1 MPLAKVDF
9 FDLRYDHKNDSP
21 VLFLKDAERDKFL
34 PVWIG
39 ALEAN
44 SIELAV
50 MHKRAPRPLTHDLF
64 SHLLER
70 TGVQLV
76 RAVIDKL
83 EARTYFATLHFEQD
97 GEPVIID
104 CRPSDAIAIALRENV
119 RIYVDD
125 GLMYNIKFVELHE
138 ADAEGEDGMGLDVD
152 DDGYREE
159 EQERLNED
167 VFQDFLRN
175 ISPGDFR
182 EG

>member
-50 MHKRAPRPLTHDLF
+50 MHKRAPRPLTHDLITN
-64 SHLLER
+64 LLHR
-70 TGVQLV
+70 TGVQLLRV
-76 RAVIDKL
+76 IIDKL

-97 GEPVIID
+97 GEPLLID

-119 RIYVDD
+119 RIYVED
-125 GLMYNIKFVELHE
+125 GLMYNIKFVELTE
-138 ADAEGEDGMGLDVD
+138 ADVDEDGMGLDVD
-152 DDGYREE
+152 DDGYREADE
-159 EQERLNED
+159 ASLNED
-167 VFQDFLRN
+167 VFQNFLRN
-175 ISPGDFR
+175 ISPTDFR